1 MTGLATRLG
10 TLFPDRERR
19 QRVWAIALPIMG
31 GMMSQ
36 NVLNLVDIG
45 MVGRLGDKAL
55 AATGIGSFAN
65 YLAIAFIIGLSAG
78 VQALAARRLGEG
90 RIDETAIPL
99 NGGLILALI
108 IGVPACVLLI
118 LATPHAYGYLTD
130 DPAVREL
137 GIPYLQIR
145 ILSMMAVGM
154 NFSFRGYWSAVHLT
168 GVYLRTLLIM
178 HAINI
183 FLHWVLIFGNLGAP
197 ALGVFGAGLS
207 TTISLY
213 IGTLLYFY
221 FAVRHARDNGFLH
234 RLPSRST
241 LWQQFR
247 LSLPSSLQQLF
258 FAAGL
263 VTLTWIVS
271 RIGTGEM
278 AAINVL
284 MTFHITAI
292 LPAFGIALAAMTLV
306 GNALGRGDA
315 EDAAA
320 WGWNCAALTLI
331 YGVIMSLLLVP
342 LAEPILAVFLTNP
355 ETRELAHLPMV
366 LWALM
371 IGFDAAGM
379 VLMNALIGAGD
390 TRRSMWISLIWQWLF
405 FLPLAFLVGPLLGFG
420 LLGVWVVNSLYR
432 VGQAVNCMLTW
443 RGRKWAAIRI

>member
-1 MTGLATRLG
+1 MRTLPGRLVSQ
-10 TLFPDRERR
+10 FPDRERR
-19 QRVWAIALPIMG
+19 GRVWAIAVPIMG

-90 RIDETAIPL
+90 RTSETAVPL
-99 NGGLILALI
+99 NGGLVLALI
-108 IGVPACVLLI
+108 IGVPACALLI
-118 LATPHAYGYLTD
+118 LATPYAFDLLTE

-137 GIPYLQIR
+137 GVPYLQAR
-145 ILSMMAVGM
+145 ILSMIAVGM
-154 NFSFRGYWSAVHLT
+154 NFSFRGYWSAIHMT

-197 ALGVFGAGLS
+197 ALGVFGAGVS
-207 TTISLY
+207 TTIALY
-213 IGTLLYFY
+213 IGTLLYFF
-221 FAVRHARDNGFLH
+221 FAWRHARDKGFLQ

-247 LSLPSSLQQLF
+247 LSLPSSLQQFF

-263 VTLTWIVS
+263 VTLMWIAS
-271 RIGTGEM
+271 QIGTGEV

-284 MTFHITAI
+284 MTFHITAM

-306 GNALGRGDA
+306 GNALGRGDV

-320 WGWNCAALTLI
+320 WGWNCAALTFV
-331 YGVIMSLLLVP
+331 YGIVLSLLLIP
-342 LAEPILAVFLTNP
+342 LAHPILGVFLTNP
-355 ETRELAHLPMV
+355 ATRELAYLPMV

-371 IGFDAAGM
+371 ISFDTAGM

-390 TRRSMWISLIWQWLF
+390 TRRSMWISLLWQWLF
-405 FLPLAFLVGPLLGFG
+405 FLPLAWLVGPVLGFG
-420 LLGVWVVNSLYR
+420 LLAVWIVNSVYR
-432 VGQAVNCMLTW
+432 VGQAFHCGTTW
-443 RGRKWAAIRI
+443 AAGKWAAIRI

>member
-1 MTGLATRLG
+1 
-10 TLFPDRERR
+10 
-19 QRVWAIALPIMG
+19 
-31 GMMSQ
+31 
-36 NVLNLVDIG
+36 
-45 MVGRLGDKAL
+45 
-55 AATGIGSFAN
+55 
-65 YLAIAFIIGLSAG
+65 
-78 VQALAARRLGEG
+78 
-90 RIDETAIPL
+90 
-99 NGGLILALI
+99 
-108 IGVPACVLLI
+108 
-118 LATPHAYGYLTD
+118 
-130 DPAVREL
+130 
-137 GIPYLQIR
+137 
-145 ILSMMAVGM
+145 
-154 NFSFRGYWSAVHLT
+154 VHLT

>member
-1 MTGLATRLG
+1 MTALLTRLG
-10 TLFPDRERR
+10 AHFPDRERR

-45 MVGRLGDKAL
+45 MVGRLGDDAL

-90 RIDETAIPL
+90 RTDETAIPL
-99 NGGLILALI
+99 NGGLILALL
-108 IGVPACVLLI
+108 IGVPACALLI
-118 LATPHAYGYLTD
+118 LATPFAFGFLTED
-130 DPAVREL
+130 LAVREL
-137 GIPYLQIR
+137 GVPYLQIR
-145 ILSMMAVGM
+145 ILSMIAVGM
-154 NFSFRGYWSAVHLT
+154 NFSFRGYWSAIHMT

-183 FLHWVLIFGNLGAP
+183 FLHWVLIFGHLGAP

-221 FAVRHARDNGFLH
+221 FALRHARDHGFLD

-263 VTLTWIVS
+263 VTLMWIVS
-271 RIGTGEM
+271 RIGTEEV

-292 LPAFGIALAAMTLV
+292 LPAFGIALAATTLV
-306 GNALGRGDA
+306 GNALGRGDVD
-315 EDAAA
+315 DAAA
-320 WGWNCAALTLI
+320 WGWNCAALTFI
-331 YGVIMSLLLVP
+331 YGVAMSVLLVP

-371 IGFDAAGM
+371 IGFDTAGM

-390 TRRSMWISLIWQWLF
+390 TRRSMWISLTWQWLF
-405 FLPLAFLVGPLLGFG
+405 FLPLAFVVGPVLGFG
-420 LLGVWVVNSLYR
+420 LLGVWIINGLYR
-432 VGQAVNCMLTW
+432 VGQAVNCTLTW

>member
-1 MTGLATRLG
+1 VTALGTRLG

-19 QRVWAIALPIMG
+19 HRVWTIALPIMG

>member
-45 MVGRLGDKAL
+45 MVGRLGDDAL

-65 YLAIAFIIGLSAG
+65 YLAIAFIIGLAAG

-90 RIDETAIPL
+90 RTDETAIPL

-118 LATPHAYGYLTD
+118 LVTPYAYGYLTA

-154 NFSFRGYWSAVHLT
+154 NFSFRGYWSAVHMT

-183 FLHWVLIFGNLGAP
+183 FLHWVLIFGHLGAP

-432 VGQAVNCMLTW
+432 VGQAVNCILTW